1 MSNIQQLL
9 AAMLLSLLAAC
20 GGNVEVD
27 NGGNAYLKV
36 YIDAQ
41 SYVLEP
47 GMTKALSLDE
57 GLHSIKVMDIKDEVL
72 RDTVFEVSEGGLLN
86 LGRSEYLIWKDVFSP
101 QSTLPYRQELLD
113 SRELVIDKKVFSIE
127 YDTLPRN
134 QLYVEQY
141 WDYGLE
147 ESFPEKVY
155 GWELDKGEKYMF
167 KTKLVRK
174 DQFVDTYMK
183 AVK

>member
-1 MSNIQQLL
+1 
-9 AAMLLSLLAAC
+9 MLLSLLAAC

-57 GLHSIKVMDIKDEVL
+57 ACIASRSWTSRTRYCEIRSL
-72 RDTVFEVSEGGLLN
+72 RSAKAACSTSADQK
-86 LGRSEYLIWKDVFSP
+86 YLIWKDVFSP